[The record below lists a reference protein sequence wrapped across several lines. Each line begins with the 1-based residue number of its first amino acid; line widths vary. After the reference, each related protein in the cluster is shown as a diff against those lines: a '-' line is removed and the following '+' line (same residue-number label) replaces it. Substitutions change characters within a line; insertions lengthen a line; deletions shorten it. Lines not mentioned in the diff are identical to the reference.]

1 MREFAALAD
10 PTRRRIVELLATGER
25 SAGELVDEFDFSA
38 PAISQHL
45 KTLRDAGLVQV
56 RVDAQRRIYA
66 IDRSGLDN
74 LDAWLQSVRK
84 FWTQRLDALERELRK
99 AAAADARATSAR
111 THRRTTSKTKRP
123 RADGASTPRSTRR

>member
-10 PTRRRIVELLATGER
+10 PTRRRIVELLAIGER
-25 SAGELVDEFDFSA
+25 SAGELVDEFDFSG

-66 IDRSGLDN
+66 IDRNGFDN
-74 LDAWLQSVRK
+74 VDAWLQGVRK

-99 AAAADARATSAR
+99 AADSDRNKAKLTARSGG
-111 THRRTTSKTKRP
+111 SKAKRA
-123 RADGASTPRSTRR
+123 RADGARKKRRTRR